1 MKIAFGMIVFNGD
14 YVLKQTLEQIYPYAS
29 QILIAE
35 GPVEYWRERGFY
47 QSTDN
52 TNKILYDFPDPEGKI
67 KIVHGPY
74 LGKDDQCNAY
84 MQFLNDDSHYLWQ
97 IDSDEVYKKEDI
109 EKVIS
114 FLEDK
119 KPDSVGVKPYS
130 FYGGFDDYVGGF
142 EEASDNFLRIFRVFP
157 GSCWAAH
164 RPPTM
169 VHKPEYRKF
178 PSIHITSEE
187 LWNQLGVRMF
197 HYSYVFPSQVRAKM
211 SYYESKVAIGKIIPN
226 YFARVWLPW
235 ATEDPAIVKKQQD
248 AGGRRFVEGLYC
260 GVHEFLPEYRDD
272 AYTQKFG
279 YKHPEAIERDKEELK
294 ERLEEELKDYV

>member
-14 YVLKQTLEQIYPYAS
+14 FVLQQCLEQVYPFAS

-35 GPVEYWRERGFY
+35 GPVEYWRDKGNTT
-47 QSTDN
+47 STDN

-74 LGKDDQCNAY
+74 NEKDDQCNAY
-84 MQFLNDDSHYLWQ
+84 MKFLNDDIDYLWQ
-97 IDSDEVYKKEDI
+97 IDSDEVYKTEDI
-109 EKVIS
+109 EKVIA

-119 KPDSVGVKPYS
+119 RPDSVGVKPYS
-130 FYGGFDDYVGGF
+130 FYGGFDNFVGGF
-142 EEASDNFLRIFRVFP
+142 EEATDNFLRIFRVFP
-157 GSCWAAH
+157 GSRWLTH

-169 VHKPEYRKF
+169 GHRPEYRKF
-178 PSIHITSEE
+178 PNTHITSEE

-197 HYSYVFPSQVRAKM
+197 HYSYVFPTQVLTKM
-211 SYYESKVAIGKIIPN
+211 SYYESKVAVGKNIPN

-235 ATEDPAIVKKQQD
+235 VTEDPVVVKKQQNS
-248 AGGRRFVEGLYC
+248 GGHRFVEGLYC
-260 GVHEFLPEYRDD
+260 GVHEFKPEFRGD

-279 YKHPEAIERDKEELK
+279 YKHPEAIERDKEKLK
-294 ERLEEELKDYV
+294 ARIEEELKDYV